1 MLKILKTASYISL
14 LLFSQWS
21 YCIEIPEEV
30 YAKVLP
36 VYCKFTQGA
45 PNRLTDP
52 SATKMWSERL
62 GSDGFFHAH
71 HYCWGLYDLYNAHK
85 SLDQTNRNFLLGQA
99 INEMQYVQKNAPP
112 TFKLQPKISYD
123 IGQIREELGDD
134 TGAMQAYYQCVK
146 LNPKIAR
153 PYAALSDLFKKQNNT
168 KEALAILEQGLK
180 YKPKSKVLL
189 KRVALLSKE
198 K

>member
-45 PNRLTDP
+45 PNHFTDP

-62 GSDGFFHAH
+62 GDGFSHAH
-71 HYCWGLYDLYNAHK
+71 HYCWGLFDVSNAHK
-85 SLDQTNRNFLLGQA
+85 TFDKASRNGLLGAA
-99 INEMQYVQKNAPP
+99 IREMQYVQRNAPP

-123 IGQIREELGDD
+123 IGQILEELDD
-134 TGAMQAYYQCVK
+134 NAGAMHAYYQSIK
-146 LNPKIAR
+146 LNPKLPL
-153 PYAALSDLFKKQNNT
+153 PYAALSDLFKKQKNS

-180 YKPKSKVLL
+180 YKPKSKALL
-189 KRVALLSKE
+189 KRLALLSNE